1 MKKTL
6 LFLSIFMIGTSLF
19 AKDGDTTV
27 INFYTKYDIQ
37 QFLGPQWH
45 KNFKYID
52 PTKKYKK
59 AILKV
64 DLGCASYGCC
74 AWDYTFRGFIG
85 KPLPGIDSAI
95 TKKNA
100 PQVYRYYR
108 KSENWE
114 VARLITPYSSY
125 MRMNNNGYTSSW
137 THPYVYDITDFL
149 PLLKDTVGFVA
160 NTGGWD
166 NQGDFGFSM
175 SVNLYLIEGTNS
187 LVPSQVH
194 KVYENSY
201 VYKAEDTFDMI
212 TKPYKFKLTGKETNA
227 KFKSIITGHDGD
239 GEFTPIDYYV
249 KMNGNQVYNKLLWR
263 DDCDKTYIQPQSGT
277 WIFSRTNWCP
287 GERIIENEIDL
298 TPHLSKTDSS
308 VVDIAFGPMPA
319 SVATPYKANYIIAGY
334 VITYTDMPKRDV
346 ELTEIIAPSADPNHK
361 LSNKMCMEPKVRIKN
376 VGRDIVKKLYIDYWV
391 DSTYKHTYIWNG
403 NLANGQTEDI
413 NLPSISWTGIDAT
426 NPVFTACIQ
435 LSDYN
440 LRKWNDTIKTSFP
453 MPDLYMTESL
463 ILEIKT
469 TNGTTNAQN
478 VLKVIDDNNVV
489 VFEKTYSGDSKLYKE
504 NISVPAGC
512 YKLTLTDKELKFD
525 VGDGLSFWL
534 SNQNYG
540 NVAGSFRIL
549 NGTNNAEL
557 KKFNPDFGGLIMHQF
572 TTMKKIGDYPTSKE
586 NVHVVAPKIVDSLIL
601 FSDDSAKKSTI
612 LNKKNDFGF
621 NLFPNPTINT
631 INIEFVSTPSLPVDI
646 RVMSSDGKNSYKEQK
661 VFKKNIESLDLKH
674 LSKGSYI
681 MTIKLGDK
689 EMSKRFILE

>member
-1 MKKTL
+1 MKKS
-6 LFLSIFMIGTSLF
+6 FLIFLMSAFCFVLF
-19 AKDGDTTV
+19 AKEGDTTV

-59 AILKV
+59 AILKI

-85 KPLPGIDSAI
+85 KPLPGIDSTI
-95 TKKNA
+95 TKKNN
-100 PQVYRYYR
+100 PQVYRYYQ
-108 KSENWE
+108 KSTNWE

-125 MRMNNNGYTSSW
+125 MRMSTNGYTPSW

-166 NQGDFGFSM
+166 DQGDFGFSM

-212 TKPYKFKLTGKETNA
+212 TKPYKFKLSGKETQA

-249 KMNGNQVYNKLLWR
+249 KMNGNQVYNKLLWKE
-263 DDCDKTYIQPQSGT
+263 DCDKTYIQPQSGT

-287 GERIIENEIDL
+287 GERIVENEIDL
-298 TPHLSKTDSS
+298 TPYLSKTDSS
-308 VVDIAFGPMPA
+308 TVDIAFGPMPA

-346 ELTEIIAPSADPNHK
+346 EIEDIIAPSADPNHRM
-361 LSNKMCMEPKVRIKN
+361 SNKMCMEPKVRIKN
-376 VGRDIVKKLYIDYWV
+376 VGKDIVKKLYIDYWV
-391 DSTYKHTYIWNG
+391 DSGYKNTYIWNG
-403 NLANGQTEDI
+403 NLANGQSEDI
-413 NLPSISWTGIDAT
+413 NLPSISWTGINPT

-435 LSDYN
+435 FSDYN
-440 LRKWNDTIKTSFP
+440 LRKWNDTLKRPFP
-453 MPDLYMTESL
+453 MPNLYMTEKL
-463 ILEIKT
+463 ILELKT
-469 TNGTTNAQN
+469 SNGTVNAEN
-478 VLKVIDDNNVV
+478 TLKVINENNTV

-504 NISVPAGC
+504 AINVPAGC
-512 YKLTLTDKELKFD
+512 YKLTLTDKEVRFGA
-525 VGDGLSFWL
+525 GDGLSFWL
-534 SNQNYG
+534 SNRSLG
-540 NVAGSFRIL
+540 TVAGSFRIL
-549 NGTNNAEL
+549 NGNNNAEL
-557 KKFNPDFGGLIMHQF
+557 IKFNPDFGGLIMHQF
-572 TTMKKIGDYPTSKE
+572 TTMNKVGDYPTSLV
-586 NVHVVAPKIVDSLIL
+586 NTQINAPKIADSLIKY
-601 FSDDSAKKSTI
+601 SDLSSSI
-612 LNKKNDFGF
+612 NSLQGQKNIEF
-621 NLFPNPTINT
+621 NLFPNPTKNL
-631 INIEFVSTPSLPVDI
+631 INIEFSSLPISAVEITIFSAEGKTCLKDI
-646 RVMSSDGKNSYKEQK
+646 
-661 VFKKNIESLDLKH
+661 KNIKKLTESIDIKH
-674 LSKGSYI
+674 LSKGAYI
-681 MTIKLGDK
+681 LKVKEGDL
-689 EMSKRFILE
+689 EQSKRFLIN